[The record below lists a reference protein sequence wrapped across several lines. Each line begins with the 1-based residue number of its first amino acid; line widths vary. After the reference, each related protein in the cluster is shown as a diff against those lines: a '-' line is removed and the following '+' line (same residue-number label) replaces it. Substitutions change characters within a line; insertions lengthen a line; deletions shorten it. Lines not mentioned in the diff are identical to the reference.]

1 MGEKKDP
8 APAGKRPTKKDQ
20 VLALAANGITEVADL
35 ALLTGSRPAYVAN
48 VLQEAGQA
56 KGYFDL
62 YTSAGA
68 PMNVYSKYFAGKLAF
83 RDEEAARASVEHID
97 RMYRQFGLSGDRA
110 GQHHALVMA
119 LTMLD
124 RARWTNK
131 QREAEPFRRWLL
143 ERIAEDEPAPD
154 AAPPRSKKKP

>member
-1 MGEKKDP
+1 MGDKKG

-20 VLALAANGITEVADL
+20 ILALAATGISEVTDL
-35 ALLTGSRPAYVAN
+35 ALLTNSRPAYVAS
-48 VLQEAGQA
+48 VLQESGQA

-62 YTSAGA
+62 YTSAGQ
-68 PMNVYSKYFAGKLAF
+68 PMNVYSKFFAGKLGF
-83 RDEEAARASVEHID
+83 RDEETAHASVEHID
-97 RMYRQFGLSGDRA
+97 KMYRQFALTGDRA

-119 LTMLD
+119 LTMFD

-143 ERIAEDEPAPD
+143 ERIAEDDSIKDAIPAR
-154 AAPPRSKKKP
+154 PRKRP